1 MSSTLTVSYAKRI
14 AIDGPA
20 GSGKSTLGGQLAE
33 KLGYVFI
40 DAGLIYRAITREVLQ
55 RADSQPLTDEV
66 TCLKA
71 AKSLQFDLTSTAL
84 TQPHRPQLT
93 LNGTKLDE
101 TSLHTPAINQAVPIV
116 AAHGQVRAAVREIQ
130 RQIARRDGIVFAGRD
145 IGTVV
150 LPNAEVKIY
159 LEVSLDERANRRH
172 LRAIQ
177 TGPYIN
183 RDNILADLKAR
194 DHQDMTRAE
203 SPLQIA
209 ADAIIINAD
218 GLSVDEV
225 LNAALQ
231 CAALSSAGHQA

>member
-20 GSGKSTLGGQLAE
+20 GCGKSTLGSQLAE
-33 KLGYVFI
+33 RLGYVFI

-55 RADSQPLTDEV
+55 QTSHEPVALRLTNEMV
-66 TCLKA
+66 CVA
-71 AKSLQFDLTSTAL
+71 VARNLQFALTTATAL
-84 TQPHRPQLT
+84 VSHQRPQLT
-93 LNGTKLDE
+93 LNGALLDE
-101 TSLHTPAINQAVPIV
+101 TSLHAPAISQAVPIV
-116 AAHGQVRAAVREIQ
+116 AAHAQVRAAVREIQ
-130 RQIARRDGIVFAGRD
+130 RQIARCDGIVFAGRD

-159 LEVSLDERANRRH
+159 LDVSLDERANRRF
-172 LRAIQ
+172 LRTVQ
-177 TGPYIN
+177 VDPYIN
-183 RDNILADLKAR
+183 RDKILADLKAR

-209 ADAIIINAD
+209 ADAVIIKAD

-231 CAALSSAGHQA
+231 CATL

>member
-1 MSSTLTVSYAKRI
+1 MPSTWTVSYAKRI

-20 GSGKSTLGGQLAE
+20 GSGKSTLGNQLAE
-33 KLGYVFI
+33 KLCYVFI

-55 RADSQPLTDEV
+55 RADAQHLTDEM
-66 TCLKA
+66 TCLTA
-71 AKSLQFDLTSTAL
+71 TKSLQFDLTSTAL
-84 TQPHRPQLT
+84 AASHRLQLT
-93 LNGTKLDE
+93 LNGVTLDE
-101 TSLHTPAINQAVPIV
+101 TSLHTPAINQTVPIV

-130 RQIARRDGIVFAGRD
+130 RNIAERDGIVFAGRD
-145 IGTVV
+145 IGTIV

-159 LEVSLDERANRRH
+159 LEVSLEERANRRH

-177 TGPYIN
+177 TDPYIN
-183 RDNILADLKAR
+183 RDKILADLKAR

-209 ADAIIINAD
+209 ADAVIIKAD

-231 CAALSSAGHQA
+231 CATL